1 MTTKHSLSHT
11 PVLCP
16 ELLANLRPQ
25 AGHICIDATLG
36 GEGGHT
42 EGLLTAVKKNGR
54 VIAIDRDLTALDL
67 AQKKFANQLTSK
79 QLVLCHNR
87 FSQIATIARQLAVAG
102 RVNCICAD
110 LGFSSMQ
117 IDDGQRGFSFRRCGP
132 LDMRMDRKDKV
143 TAYDI
148 VNTASAT
155 ELKTII
161 SRYGEEPR
169 TSAIV
174 ERIIARRQRQPIVT
188 TSDLSE
194 ICCQVIPTS
203 RGHLHP
209 ATRVFQ
215 ALRIAV
221 NDELNELQKF
231 LTASF
236 PLLTVGGR
244 LAVISFHS
252 LEDRLVK
259 RYFHRLAGQRPADL
273 RRLPIDTQPQ
283 ARIIRPFPIQP
294 STEELYNNR
303 RARSAKLRV
312 IEKLSSCCR

>member
-1 MTTKHSLSHT
+1 MSPKLPLSHQ
-11 PVLCP
+11 PVLCA

-25 AGHICIDATLG
+25 VGDICIDATLG
-36 GEGGHT
+36 GGGGHT
-42 EGLLTAVKKNGR
+42 EALLTIVKKTGR
-54 VIAIDRDLTALDL
+54 VIAIDRDQKALDL
-67 AQKKFANQLTSK
+67 AKKKFVNQLATN

-87 FSQIATIARQLAVAG
+87 FSQIATLANELAVVG
-102 RVNCICAD
+102 KVNCICAD

-117 IDDGQRGFSFRRCGP
+117 VDDGDRGFSFRHRAR
-132 LDMRMDRKDKV
+132 LDMRMDERDQV

-148 VNTASAT
+148 VNTAST
-155 ELKTII
+155 DELNYII

-169 TSAIV
+169 TTAIV
-174 ERIIARRQRQPIVT
+174 ERIVASRQHRPIVT
-188 TSDLSE
+188 TSDLAE
-194 ICCQVIPTS
+194 ICCKVVPV
-203 RGHLHP
+203 RRNHLHP

-244 LAVISFHS
+244 LAIISFHS

-259 RYFHRLAGQRPADL
+259 RHFHRLAGQRPAVL
-273 RRLPIDTQPQ
+273 RRLPITEQSK

-294 STEELYNNR
+294 NTEELYNNR
-303 RARSAKLRV
+303 RARSARLRV
-312 IEKLSSCCR
+312 IEKLL

>member
-1 MTTKHSLSHT
+1 MTAKQPLNHQ

-25 AGHICIDATLG
+25 AGNICIDATLG
-36 GEGGHT
+36 GGGGHT
-42 EGLLTAVKKNGR
+42 ERLLTAVGKTGR
-54 VIAIDRDLTALDL
+54 VIAIDRDQQALAL
-67 AQKKFANQLTSK
+67 AKKKFVNQLTSN

-87 FSQIATIARQLAVAG
+87 FSQIATIARELSVVG
-102 RVNCICAD
+102 MVNCICAD

-117 IDDGQRGFSFRRCGP
+117 IDDGERGFSFRHCAP
-132 LDMRMDRKDKV
+132 LDMRMDRGDQV

-148 VNTASAT
+148 VNSASAT
-155 ELKTII
+155 ELTTII

-169 TSAIV
+169 TTAIV
-174 ERIIARRQRQPIVT
+174 KRIVASRQRQPIVT
-188 TSDLSE
+188 TSDLAE
-194 ICCQVIPTS
+194 ICCQVTPVN
-203 RGHLHP
+203 RRHLHP

-244 LAVISFHS
+244 LAIISFHS

-259 RYFHRLAGQRPADL
+259 RHFHRLAGQTPADL
-273 RRLPIDTQPQ
+273 RRLPIDRQPP

-294 STEELYNNR
+294 NPEELYNNR

-312 IEKLSSCCR
+312 IEKLL